1 MFSVQINLYICIV
14 FKIKKLCKININKY
28 QNKMEKKKYKRKQNI
43 KKTMKA
49 INEIKNSVPKIIFKA
64 HNIVVTLKN
73 KAQLNKWLQLYP
85 EGTYKINY

>member
-1 MFSVQINLYICIV
+1 
-14 FKIKKLCKININKY
+14 
-28 QNKMEKKKYKRKQNI
+28 MEKKKYKRKQNI

-49 INEIKNSVPKIIFKA
+49 INEIKNGVPKIIFKA